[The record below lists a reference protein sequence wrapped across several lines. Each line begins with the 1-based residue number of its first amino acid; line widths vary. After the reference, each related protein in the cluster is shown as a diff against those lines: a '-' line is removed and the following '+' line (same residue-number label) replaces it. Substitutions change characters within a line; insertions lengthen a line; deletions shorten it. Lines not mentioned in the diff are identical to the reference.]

1 MLPPNSLVLDAGAG
15 EAQYRPDVARA
26 GHQYRA
32 IDLGVGEGDWNYGKI
47 DAWARVEALP
57 FPPHTFDGMLSVA
70 VLEHTPF
77 PRQTLHEMARAL
89 KPGGQLMIIVP
100 TMWEEHQ
107 MPHDYYRFT
116 RYGAQNL
123 LEEAGFA
130 VDQIR
135 PLGGYFW
142 FMGRKFIDVLEFF
155 ERFPRALLWPFL
167 AIPFGFLLPMLCT
180 PLGLA
185 GSRQILHHRPALL
198 LPPRPRARHSG
209 RRRHPALKSCQSP
222 TPNPK
227 TGQVDVANSSIF
239 STRTLVEELR
249 RSPAMPKL
257 QHMREILSGPSD
269 RRRSRTQGQRGLE
282 SRAP

>member
-1 MLPPNSLVLDAGAG
+1 MLNRKVVALGRRLIPRFVLDQINPFDRFVIDAVREFSALLPPNSLVLDAGAG

-26 GHQYRA
+26 GHRYRA

-57 FPPHTFDGMLSVA
+57 FPAHTFDGMLSVA
-70 VLEHTPF
+70 VLEHTPY

-89 KPGGQLMIIVP
+89 KLGGQLMIIVP

-130 VDQIR
+130 VDQVR

-155 ERFPRALLWPFL
+155 ERFPRSLLWPFL

-180 PLGLA
+180 HLDWLDRDKYYTIGQLCFCRRVREPGTSPNGSDGA
-185 GSRQILHHRPALL
+185 GILP
-198 LPPRPRARHSG
+198 
-209 RRRHPALKSCQSP
+209 
-222 TPNPK
+222 
-227 TGQVDVANSSIF
+227 
-239 STRTLVEELR
+239 
-249 RSPAMPKL
+249 
-257 QHMREILSGPSD
+257 
-269 RRRSRTQGQRGLE
+269 
-282 SRAP
+282 

>member
-1 MLPPNSLVLDAGAG
+1 MLNRKVVALGRALIPRFILDQINPFDRFVINAVREFSAMLPPNSLVLDAGAG
-15 EAQYRPDVARA
+15 EAQYRPDVACA
-26 GHQYRA
+26 GHRYRA

-70 VLEHTPF
+70 VLEHTPY

-130 VDQIR
+130 VDQVR

-155 ERFPRALLWPFL
+155 ECGVRVLFWPFL
-167 AIPFGFLLPMLCT
+167 AILFGFLLPILCT
-180 PLGLA
+180 HLDWLDRDKYYTIGQLCFCRRVREPGASA
-185 GSRQILHHRPALL
+185 GVGEGPGILP
-198 LPPRPRARHSG
+198 
-209 RRRHPALKSCQSP
+209 
-222 TPNPK
+222 
-227 TGQVDVANSSIF
+227 
-239 STRTLVEELR
+239 
-249 RSPAMPKL
+249 
-257 QHMREILSGPSD
+257 
-269 RRRSRTQGQRGLE
+269 
-282 SRAP
+282 

>member
-1 MLPPNSLVLDAGAG
+1 VLNRKVVALGRALIPRFLLNQINPFDRFVVNAVREFSGLLPPNSLILDAGAG

-57 FPPHTFDGMLSVA
+57 FPPGTFDGMLSVA
-70 VLEHTPF
+70 VLEHTPY

-89 KPGGQLMIIVP
+89 KPGGRLMIIVP

-116 RYGAQNL
+116 RYGAKNL

-155 ERFPRALLWPFL
+155 ERFPRVLLWPFL
-167 AIPFGFLLPMLCT
+167 AVPFGFLLPILCT
-180 PLGLA
+180 HLDWLDRDKYYTIGQLCFCRRVREPGASA
-185 GSRQILHHRPALL
+185 GVGDGSGILP
-198 LPPRPRARHSG
+198 
-209 RRRHPALKSCQSP
+209 
-222 TPNPK
+222 
-227 TGQVDVANSSIF
+227 
-239 STRTLVEELR
+239 
-249 RSPAMPKL
+249 
-257 QHMREILSGPSD
+257 
-269 RRRSRTQGQRGLE
+269 
-282 SRAP
+282 

>member
-1 MLPPNSLVLDAGAG
+1 MLNRKVVALGRALIPRFVIDQINPFDRFVVDAVREFSAKLPPNSLVLDAGAG

-57 FPPHTFDGMLSVA
+57 FRAHTFDGMLSVA
-70 VLEHTPF
+70 VLEHTPS

-155 ERFPRALLWPFL
+155 ERGVRVLFWPFL

-180 PLGLA
+180 HLDWLDRDKYYTIGQLCFC
-185 GSRQILHHRPALL
+185 
-198 LPPRPRARHSG
+198 
-209 RRRHPALKSCQSP
+209 RR
-222 TPNPK
+222 
-227 TGQVDVANSSIF
+227 V
-239 STRTLVEELR
+239 
-249 RSPAMPKL
+249 
-257 QHMREILSGPSD
+257 
-269 RRRSRTQGQRGLE
+269 
-282 SRAP
+282 RAPGPPSGAGILP

>member
-1 MLPPNSLVLDAGAG
+1 MLNRKVVALGRKLIPRFVVDQINPFDRFVLQAVREFSGRLPANSLILDAGAG
-15 EAQYRPDVARA
+15 EAQYRGDVARA
-26 GHQYRA
+26 GHRYRA

-57 FPPHTFDGMLSVA
+57 FPPGTFDGMLSVA
-70 VLEHTPF
+70 VLEHTPY

-116 RYGAQNL
+116 RFGAKRL

-130 VDQIR
+130 VDEIR

-167 AIPFGFLLPMLCT
+167 AVPFGFVL
-180 PLGLA
+180 
-185 GSRQILHHRPALL
+185 
-198 LPPRPRARHSG
+198 
-209 RRRHPALKSCQSP
+209 
-222 TPNPK
+222 
-227 TGQVDVANSSIF
+227 
-239 STRTLVEELR
+239 
-249 RSPAMPKL
+249 PAMCTHLDWLDRDKYYTIGQLCFCRRVGEPGAPDGAA
-257 QHMREILSGPSD
+257 ILP
-269 RRRSRTQGQRGLE
+269 
-282 SRAP
+282 

>member
-1 MLPPNSLVLDAGAG
+1 MLNRKVVAVGRALIPQFLLDQINPFDRFVLDAVREFSGLLPANSLILDAGAG
-15 EAQYRPDVARA
+15 EAQYRPELARA

-57 FPPHTFDGMLSVA
+57 FPPETFDGMLSVA
-70 VLEHTPF
+70 VLEHTPY

-89 KPGGQLMIIVP
+89 KPGGRLMIIVP

-116 RYGAQNL
+116 RYGARNL

-155 ERFPRALLWPFL
+155 ERGPRVLLWPFL
-167 AIPFGFLLPMLCT
+167 AVPFGFLLPILCT
-180 PLGLA
+180 HLDWLDRDKYYTIGQLCFCRRVGDPGA
-185 GSRQILHHRPALL
+185 PGGNGILP
-198 LPPRPRARHSG
+198 
-209 RRRHPALKSCQSP
+209 
-222 TPNPK
+222 
-227 TGQVDVANSSIF
+227 
-239 STRTLVEELR
+239 
-249 RSPAMPKL
+249 
-257 QHMREILSGPSD
+257 
-269 RRRSRTQGQRGLE
+269 
-282 SRAP
+282 